1 MVEDSPLKK
10 FRALMARPKFIP
22 ALGIWD
28 PYSARVAE
36 ALGIECVHIGGYQLG
51 THYVT
56 SEPLLTLTE
65 LAWTTKYV
73 TSAVKIPV
81 VVASSVSVSSG

>member
-1 MVEDSPLKK
+1 MTTESPLKR
-10 FRALMARPKFIP
+10 FRALIARPKFIP

-51 THYVT
+51 MLDFIYTCRTCTDQRCIDPCAYD
-56 SEPLLTLTE
+56 SIKFDAERRD
-65 LAWTTKYV
+65 
-73 TSAVKIPV
+73 SAV
-81 VVASSVSVSSG
+81 